1 MFLKVLLFSFSFLFL
16 STAYPKPNCFDDS
29 DHNVSHWTKNDMGK
43 SSYHCGI
50 SGGILQILLKRNEI
64 SKNDTVLDFGAGYG
78 CITYEL
84 TKLGFKN
91 VVVSDIESK
100 NLKCLL
106 QHQNKHFFK
115 HKPNIRLLKGDILHN
130 GQYESMNNG
139 SIGLVYARNVIHLM
153 EANDIIQLLIISH
166 KKLKNKGIIVIEY
179 ENNRQDQLS
188 EMINTMSKEISA
200 VSHTNNIQDS
210 ELHTVKKYYEESG
223 CSFDDYLK
231 VNYQY
236 RSPGFPCQFH
246 GFLKKNNNPVMY
258 HYIDQK
264 RLIALMTKLKF
275 NVFYAKSLNNRS
287 GTIYI
292 FAQKEM

>member
-1 MFLKVLLFSFSFLFL
+1 VFIRVIFFQFLIL
-16 STAYPKPNCFDDS
+16 STAYSKSTCFDEI
-29 DHNVSHWTKNDMGK
+29 DHNVSHLTKNDMGK
-43 SSYHCGI
+43 SSYHCRV
-50 SGGILQILLKRNEI
+50 SGGILQILLKENDI

-91 VVVSDIESK
+91 IVASDIESK
-100 NLKCLL
+100 NLQCLL
-106 QHQNKHFFK
+106 HHQNTHLFT
-115 HKPNIRLLKGDILHN
+115 HKPNIRLLEGDILHN
-130 GQYESMNNG
+130 GQYESINNA

-153 EANDIIQLLIISH
+153 QANDIIKLIKISH
-166 KKLKNKGIIVIEY
+166 QKLKNKGIIVFEY
-179 ENNRQDQLS
+179 ENDKQSQLS
-188 EMINTMSKEISA
+188 EMINTMSKEIST
-200 VSHTNNIQDS
+200 VRHTKNIQDS

-246 GFLKKNNNPVMY
+246 GFLKKNNNPIMY

-264 RLIALMTKLKF
+264 QLMSLLAKLKF
-275 NVFYAKSLNNRS
+275 KVFYAKSLNNRS

-292 FAQKEM
+292 FAQKVM